1 MVLAQEIQKNQEGV
15 FVWRDG
21 SCSEPGLS
29 SAEKYPEGVL
39 LAAPG
44 GLLPLVG
51 HVPDRHRR
59 HAELLGDHPN
69 AAGPA
74 GTA

>member
-1 MVLAQEIQKNQEGV
+1 
-15 FVWRDG
+15 
-21 SCSEPGLS
+21 
-29 SAEKYPEGVL
+29 

-74 GTA
+74 GTALRTRSGRIAQKYKEIGINGREMHRYEKGCGSEATSC